1 MVIFDL
7 DGTLLNTLEDLC
19 DSVNYALK
27 TNGLPERSIEE
38 VRNFVGNGIR
48 LLIERSVPANTTKD
62 ITDKT
67 FECFKAY
74 YGLHCNDKTKTYPG
88 IINMLK
94 KVKANGY
101 KTAVLSNKAQYAV
114 TKLCNIYFDNVID
127 IAIGAKENI
136 PKKPAP
142 DALFMCAK
150 EQNIDLKNI
159 IYVGDSDVDVATA
172 KNAGVTGIAVTLSL
186 IHI

>member
-1 MVIFDL
+1 MNKMVIFDL

-67 FECFKAY
+67 FECFKTY
-74 YGLHCNDKTKTYPG
+74 YGLHC
-88 IINMLK
+88 
-94 KVKANGY
+94 
-101 KTAVLSNKAQYAV
+101 
-114 TKLCNIYFDNVID
+114 
-127 IAIGAKENI
+127 NI

-150 EQNIDLKNI
+150 EQNIDLKNV

-172 KNAGVTGIAVTLSL
+172 KNAGVTGIAVTWGFRSRETLKKCGAEILVKNTKELSDVL
-186 IHI
+186 QQCITKKSC

>member
-1 MVIFDL
+1 MNKMVIFDL

-48 LLIERSVPANTTKD
+48 LLIERSVPANTTKN

-114 TKLCNIYFDNVID
+114 TKLCNIYI
-127 IAIGAKENI
+127 
-136 PKKPAP
+136 
-142 DALFMCAK
+142 
-150 EQNIDLKNI
+150 
-159 IYVGDSDVDVATA
+159 
-172 KNAGVTGIAVTLSL
+172 L
-186 IHI
+186 IM